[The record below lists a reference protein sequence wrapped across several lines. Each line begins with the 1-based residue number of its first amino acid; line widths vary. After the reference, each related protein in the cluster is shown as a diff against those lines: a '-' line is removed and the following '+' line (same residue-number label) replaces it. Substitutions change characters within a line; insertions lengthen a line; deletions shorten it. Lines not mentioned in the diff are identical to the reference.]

1 MRDYAEQLEQR
12 LMLAARV
19 EAHRG
24 WARRLWRAALA
35 SPDAWVAVVGTTG
48 AAAAIVAAL
57 LLTAGAVP
65 SAAQAFPILARPAP
79 DVRIGLQTL
88 HHAHPFAE
96 SDGTGYVVESS
107 DGSTLCVDSYPPP
120 SLLPASTTLHDT
132 VCETGIYA
140 QEHGILESVYWPGL
154 PGDYRYVALV
164 PVGGSVDL
172 TINGVTAPVAVG
184 PDGIATGLVNQDAS
198 VSLHV
203 AGVTNTESLGPDA
216 GNVTSLN
223 VGSGTTGSSTTTGA
237 P

>member
-1 MRDYAEQLEQR
+1 
-12 LMLAARV
+12 
-19 EAHRG
+19 
-24 WARRLWRAALA
+24 
-35 SPDAWVAVVGTTG
+35 VVLSLGGSRTS
-48 AAAAIVAAL
+48 V
-57 LLTAGAVP
+57 
-65 SAAQAFPILARPAP
+65 AQAFPILARPAP
-79 DVRIGLQTL
+79 DVRIGHQTL

-120 SLLPASTTLHDT
+120 GLLPASSTLHDT
-132 VCETGIYA
+132 VCESATYA

-172 TINGVTAPVAVG
+172 TINGVASSVAVG
-184 PDGIATGLVNQDAS
+184 PDGIATGVVTQDAS

-203 AGVTNTESLGPDA
+203 AEVTTTEPLGPDA

-223 VGSGTTGSSTTTGA
+223 VGSGTTASSTATNT